1 MQSNCVEEGGHVYCP
16 TSFMNPVNFGSAWNK
31 SLAFDL
37 GAIVATETRAR
48 ARCDSPHECGVGH
61 VLSRILMQGTLVHD
75 LLMISRPL
83 DDYGRYTPLI
93 DRHRIVES

>member
-1 MQSNCVEEGGHVYCP
+1 MHGGMRTALPWWRRRRAREH
-16 TSFMNPVNFGSAWNK
+16 
-31 SLAFDL
+31 
-37 GAIVATETRAR
+37 VATALT
-48 ARCDSPHECGVGH
+48 SV
-61 VLSRILMQGTLVHD
+61 VWGTCCRVFSCRDPLVHD